1 MPLSRQPS
9 VKTVT
14 RRTLLRGLL
23 LRGLL
28 IGSAIAAAAA
38 PRRSFAQA
46 APHVD
51 VKDSAAVAVGYIE
64 NVNQIDLKKH
74 PDYTKGSECENCL
87 LLQGTAGEN
96 YRPCSLFA
104 GKLVSVSGWCNK
116 WSPEI

>member
-1 MPLSRQPS
+1 MSRHPS

-14 RRTLLRGLL
+14 RRTL

-46 APHVD
+46 APHVE

-74 PDYTKGSECENCL
+74 PDYIKGSECENCL

-104 GKLVSVSGWCNK
+104 GKLVSVSGWCSK